1 MAGHVSLCAASLSRF
16 MTIVPLPMASS
27 MSNRLVPGIQPS
39 CWASFHEAPFFRTP
53 MMTFKPLSRRLRPC
67 PCPCEPYPMSAS
79 VSFLKYSYSRSQPQ
93 RSVEPQSNRVEGF
106 MLTKSFSR
114 GQSSRSVQGQLPGPP
129 SRSRIRVPYTV
140 SLCPA
145 KSIVFTPRFCC
156 SETLTVRL
164 HVERLPICELLAAAM
179 KVRRWIVGEAN

>member
-1 MAGHVSLCAASLSRF
+1 MAGHVSLCAASLRRF

-27 MSNRLVPGIQPS
+27 TSKRLVPGIQPS

-79 VSFLKYSYSRSQPQ
+79 VSFLKYSCRRSKLLYP
-93 RSVEPQSNRVEGF
+93 VEYQLK
-106 MLTKSFSR
+106 LTKSFSR
-114 GQSSRSVQGQLPGPP
+114 GQSSRSVQGQL
-129 SRSRIRVPYTV
+129 SMLSCRSRFRVPYTV

-156 SETLTVRL
+156 SETLTARL
-164 HVERLPICELLAAAM
+164 DVERWPISD
-179 KVRRWIVGEAN
+179 